1 MAAIFTCADLLG
13 MMAAKMAT
21 VSCREYVLEVGK
33 GEEKRVLRMEEDLT
47 RHPVLE
53 GLIRSGG
60 VVVVVE
66 GHVRR
71 VAVGV
76 LLRGIFTDLVIR
88 HKAGRRRR
96 DFPRG

>member
-13 MMAAKMAT
+13 MMAAMMAT
-21 VSCREYVLEVGK
+21 VSCREYVLEVRK
-33 GEEKRVLRMEEDLT
+33 GEEKRVLRRMEEGLT

-88 HKAGRRRR
+88 HKA
-96 DFPRG
+96 